1 MQLPPDVKAVL
12 EEIAQEEGGRELRA
26 AAGAV
31 SDRYRERGGAL
42 QIANDAEAR
51 AYLATRFPATY
62 SAAKRAMQITSKIVP
77 AYLPQRML
85 DVGAGPGTVA
95 LAAREIWGPTMMTM
109 IEPNEHLRTAGQAL
123 FDRLFMPAEW
133 MIQSINHA
141 GLIGNYDL
149 VTAGYVLNELPEADL
164 DKALHKLWK
173 ATGALLL
180 LIEPGTPQGSKVIQR
195 ARDLLTRHGAYILAP
210 CPQSGPCP
218 LRNLTDRWC
227 HFSVRVERSRLHLQT
242 KEASLP
248 YEDEK
253 FSFIAFGR
261 KEFAVPSHRIIGHPS
276 GTKVL
281 QLQVCDAQGMART
294 LDVPKSDLRHKELRR
309 LEWGDGIS
317 EDVAGT

>member
-1 MQLPPDVKAVL
+1 MQLPPDIRVVL
-12 EEIAQEEGGRELRA
+12 EELAREQNGRELRA

-31 SDRYRERGGAL
+31 SERYRERGGAL

-62 SAAKRAMQITSKIVP
+62 AAAKRAMQITRNVIP
-77 AYLPQRML
+77 GYLPQRML

-95 LAAREIWGPTMMTM
+95 LAAREIWSPGLITL
-109 IEPNEHLRTAGQAL
+109 IEPNEHLRAAGQVL
-123 FDRLFMPAEW
+123 LDKLFMPAEW
-133 MIQSINHA
+133 MTQSINHA

-149 VTAGYVLNELPEADL
+149 VTAGYVLNELSEADL

-173 ATGALLL
+173 ATGAMLL

-195 ARDLLTRHGAYILAP
+195 ARDLLTRHGAFILAP

-218 LRNLTDRWC
+218 LRKFTDRWC
-227 HFSVRVERSRLHLQT
+227 HFSVRVERSRLHRQA
-242 KEASLP
+242 KEGSLP

-276 GTKVL
+276 GSKVL
-281 QLQVCDAQGMART
+281 QLQVCDSQGEAHT
-294 LDVPKSDLRHKELRR
+294 QDIPKSDLRHKELRR
-309 LEWGDGIS
+309 LEWGDGFGGDS
-317 EDVAGT
+317 SG